1 MDKVEKFM
9 SEMEDYND
17 GGWDYESAKS
27 YIGHSSLR
35 GAIKRRKSEL
45 DEFNRGIE
53 AASSSGFDLSFLL
66 RKKK

>member
-27 YIGHSSLR
+27 YIGHSSLKS
-35 GAIKRRKSEL
+35 AIKRRVSKLNEY
-45 DEFNRGIE
+45 NRGIE
-53 AASSSGFDLSFLL
+53 AASSSGFDFSFLI
-66 RKKK
+66 RKK